1 LVCIDDFER
10 ASGPEVDGIVE
21 QLARVAPANISIVL
35 ASREAPHHHLTRL
48 QLAGRVRLVDADLLR
63 FNRNEALS
71 LLGDALPERAAAQMA
86 AYADGWP
93 FALQLARLR
102 ASSGGNLSSPG
113 IDGQQI
119 KIPRRQIF
127 DYLANEVVASLPAPL
142 IEFLSEVAILER
154 VDVAAANF
162 LRNRDDSFAMIRQL
176 SRIRPVVVVDDQT
189 WSARLHPLL
198 RDYLIDALEVA
209 VPGRVAELHLRAA
222 RYLADLPPGQRQLHD
237 AVAHAVA
244 GGRLDLGAD
253 IIEAA
258 GGFRLF
264 ADEGE
269 VRLRLI
275 LQQLPEAT
283 ICRRPRLRL
292 LQLMRHALEGGPA
305 STLQEF
311 ERLEQHIRDGDTEA
325 DDPARFDLEI
335 VRCTMLIN
343 ASSHHLRFSP
353 WSVLDQGT
361 RLARAHAADDERLLA
376 CTVSIEIW
384 FLHRY
389 GPIDRCER
397 RIREM
402 EDISEHGAYKHNS
415 PWIPM
420 YHARTAL
427 ARGDLVLAERCI
439 RQSLHQDANFLKFRQ
454 GSLSQLALLL
464 LGQLAYQRG
473 DLDAAREHFSSVP
486 TSQVRLLEILHSSHV
501 ELALCEFALGHVEQA
516 MAQLQEARQLAFEE
530 NLPQLEVLAGAAEVE
545 LSARLGNA
553 SGVLAMA
560 ERIKLDDLWE
570 IAQEPF
576 ALPWVLVL
584 ALARAFFFA
593 KMEKGDPAAAANVAR
608 TLERLAQGSG
618 QRLSELH
625 ASLMLARA
633 CDAKGHGSEA
643 QRALAHSLTL
653 GEASGV
659 VQAFIDFGAELMVQ
673 TRVWLAAQTD
683 TQSPP
688 ARWAKH
694 LLQIWE
700 QRFHERARGAIAS
713 LLTPREVDVLCELAK
728 DHPTKQIAKNL
739 LLSPETVKHHLKAI
753 FAKLGVRSREE
764 AILAARK
771 RALMP

>member
-1 LVCIDDFER
+1 MTAESSLRYKPIVDIDEALWRQRVMDQLSTMAPASARLTLLSAPAGFGKTTVLAQMASQARKAGDQVAWLNCDERDKEPAMFASSLGLALAHCDLGQGVRDTMGADVLTERLAYLNVPLLVCIDDFER
-10 ASGPEVDGIVE
+10 ASGPEVDGIVA

-63 FNRNEALS
+63 FNRDEALS

-154 VDVAAANF
+154 VDVGAANF

-176 SRIRPVVVVDDQT
+176 GRIRPVVVVDDQT

-209 VPGRVAELHLRAA
+209 APGRVAALHLRAA
-222 RYLADLPPGQRQLHD
+222 RYLAELPPGQRQLHD

-311 ERLEQHIRDGDTEA
+311 ERLEQQIRDGDTES

-376 CTVSIEIW
+376 CTVSIEI
-384 FLHRY
+384 
-389 GPIDRCER
+389 
-397 RIREM
+397 REM
-402 EDISEHGAYKHNS
+402 EDISEHGAYTHNS

-464 LGQLAYQRG
+464 LGVVADRKL
-473 DLDAAREHFSSVP
+473 
-486 TSQVRLLEILHSSHV
+486 TS
-501 ELALCEFALGHVEQA
+501 
-516 MAQLQEARQLAFEE
+516 
-530 NLPQLEVLAGAAEVE
+530 
-545 LSARLGNA
+545 
-553 SGVLAMA
+553 
-560 ERIKLDDLWE
+560 
-570 IAQEPF
+570 
-576 ALPWVLVL
+576 
-584 ALARAFFFA
+584 
-593 KMEKGDPAAAANVAR
+593 
-608 TLERLAQGSG
+608 
-618 QRLSELH
+618 
-625 ASLMLARA
+625 
-633 CDAKGHGSEA
+633 
-643 QRALAHSLTL
+643 
-653 GEASGV
+653 
-659 VQAFIDFGAELMVQ
+659 
-673 TRVWLAAQTD
+673 
-683 TQSPP
+683 
-688 ARWAKH
+688 
-694 LLQIWE
+694 
-700 QRFHERARGAIAS
+700 
-713 LLTPREVDVLCELAK
+713 
-728 DHPTKQIAKNL
+728 
-739 LLSPETVKHHLKAI
+739 
-753 FAKLGVRSREE
+753 
-764 AILAARK
+764 
-771 RALMP
+771 